1 MKSLFSE
8 ANNSFPGTNHIFEEK
23 TSKFLN
29 NYLWKFGC
37 KLSVICALACGTPW
51 VQPRFWSRDILVFS
65 SLKRYVCR
73 GLMCPPPRFEY
84 KVFWAQYHALVAV
97 WRTCVSLTSVFIC
110 WIGSWRTRPQK
121 SALL

>member
-37 KLSVICALACGTPW
+37 KLSVICAPFCVRGVLLLSAEIRSGQPGVDFAQTVRFSRFIACP
-51 VQPRFWSRDILVFS
+51 
-65 SLKRYVCR
+65 
-73 GLMCPPPRFEY
+73 
-84 KVFWAQYHALVAV
+84 HAP
-97 WRTCVSLTSVFIC
+97 F
-110 WIGSWRTRPQK
+110 
-121 SALL
+121 